1 MYQWLLP
8 TRTFPV
14 VPRLRRR
21 GKKRTT
27 EEPIPRMKLALTKKS
42 ELEKAV
48 SELFTEQYKLDFK
61 NAQAKVALLCPVGT
75 DLYAMNFL
83 KRVKNGEIIS
93 DDDDDEEEE

>member
-1 MYQWLLP
+1 MYQWLLL

-21 GKKRTT
+21 GKKKTA

-48 SELFTEQYKLDFK
+48 SDELFSEQYKLDFK
-61 NAQAKVALLCPVGT
+61 NAQAQAALLCPVCT
-75 DLYAMNFL
+75 DLSAMNLL
-83 KRVKNGEIIS
+83 KRVKNGEIVS
-93 DDDDDEEEE
+93 DDDEEEE